1 MPTSTSARN
10 GAHTNTTH
18 PRARHNTRFC
28 AAGEDAD
35 EPSIGGHGILVVGA
49 DRVKIEDNT
58 IRGNNPSAEGVSI
71 FPSFG
76 VTIASGEVAGSDA
89 PEKVLVKD
97 NKFRN
102 SLDIF
107 WDESGSN
114 IAFEDND
121 CRTSSPD
128 GLCND

>member
-1 MPTSTSARN
+1 
-10 GAHTNTTH
+10 
-18 PRARHNTRFC
+18 
-28 AAGEDAD
+28 
-35 EPSIGGHGILVVGA
+35 
-49 DRVKIEDNT
+49 VKIEDNT
-58 IRGNNPSAEGVSI
+58 IRGNNPSAEGESI
-71 FPSFG
+71 FPSSG